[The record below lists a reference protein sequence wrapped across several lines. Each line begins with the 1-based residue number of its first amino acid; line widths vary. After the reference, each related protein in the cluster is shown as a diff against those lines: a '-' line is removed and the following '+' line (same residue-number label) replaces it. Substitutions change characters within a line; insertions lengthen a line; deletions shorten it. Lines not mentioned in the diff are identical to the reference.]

1 MAIPK
6 PIAYSEDIR
15 PHDTERALDTVT
27 VKLVP
32 DETKPWGVDFG
43 GTCPRCGDAIQIRQW
58 LVAVSGALKLNDAQ
72 MEALADQLNT
82 LGVDRSTG
90 DHSFDLACPCTVN
103 HPHTPKD
110 KRGCGARFRVR
121 VTWP

>member
-1 MAIPK
+1 MSTPK
-6 PIAYSEDIR
+6 PITYCEDIR
-15 PHDTERALDTVT
+15 PHDTEKALDTVT

-32 DETKPWGVDFG
+32 DEAKPWAVDFG
-43 GTCPRCGDAIQIRQW
+43 GTCPRCDDAIQIRQW

-72 MEALADQLNT
+72 MEALAAQLNT
-82 LGVDRSTG
+82 LGVDRSNG
-90 DHSFDLACPCTVN
+90 DHSFDLTCPCTVE